1 MRNNIYFYFRSNR
14 LESTDHKVLNR
25 TSGNKPL
32 IDLPQKESNKKN
44 KKIDVITKSPIEE
57 SSPKINKEKVTSSKS
72 VAQVARGKSK
82 KAIQK

>member
-1 MRNNIYFYFRSNR
+1 M
-14 LESTDHKVLNR
+14 
-25 TSGNKPL
+25 